1 MGDQYVLD
9 RMTVLLSVALIVV
22 LVAGATYVFI
32 SGAQPPAQN
41 ATANDTEIP
50 KISVSGEATRTVSP
64 DLLVM
69 GIAVETENETASGA
83 EAANARMTQRVKN
96 ALLAAGVSEGE
107 IETASYYTYPVYND
121 SCYYYPPP
129 CRGDVCPMGA
139 EEGYAEG
146 YAGEDMAYA
155 DSGAAYTDSYM
166 MPPYRCEPEIIGY
179 RATHSIMVKT
189 GSIHKG
195 GEIIDAVSEANA
207 SARFDYQ
214 YFSLKDE
221 TRIRY
226 ENELAGEAA
235 QSARSKA
242 QSIASGLGA
251 SLGRIVDIQTNHYYP
266 YPYYAERDYAMEEA
280 GTMGYAASAE
290 PIATEIFPQDL
301 TISSSIYVTFEIS
314 Q

>member
-22 LVAGATYVFI
+22 LVAGATYVFT
-32 SGAQPPAQN
+32 SNAQPAGQN
-41 ATANDTEIP
+41 ATTNTTEIP

-83 EAANARMTQRVKN
+83 ESANARMTAKVKN
-96 ALLAAGVSEGE
+96 ALLAAGVQESE
-107 IETASYYTYPVYND
+107 IETASYYTYPVYNN
-121 SCYYYPPP
+121 SCDYYPP
-129 CRGDVCPMGA
+129 CRGDVCPMT
-139 EEGYAEG
+139 AEG
-146 YAGEDMAYA
+146 YAGEAMPADAGYA
-155 DSGAAYTDSYM
+155 DSGVAYTDSYM
-166 MPPYRCEPEIIGY
+166 VPPYRCDQQIIGY
-179 RATHSIMVKT
+179 MATHSIMVKT
-189 GSIHKG
+189 SNIHNG
-195 GEIIDAVSEANA
+195 GEIIDAVSAANA

-226 ENELAGEAA
+226 ENELAGQAA

-251 SLGRIVDIQTNHYYP
+251 QLGRIVDIQTNYYYP
-266 YPYYAERDYAMEEA
+266 PYYGMKDYSMAEGGMAIS
-280 GTMGYAASAE
+280 ASAE